1 MKIADVRVHPLRCA
15 LKEPFA
21 YSQKWFQHRT
31 ALLVEVV
38 ADEGTVGWGE
48 VFCHDA
54 WPALAALV
62 ERVYKPLIV
71 GKDAFARQ
79 VIWDS
84 LYNWSRDYGQKGLT
98 AAALSGIDIAL
109 WDLAGKAVN
118 VPVSALLGGSF
129 RDRVQAYA
137 TGMYITDR
145 SIDDPSVLAQEAASY
160 VQRGFKAVKMKVGFG
175 VRTDVENVATVR
187 AAVGESI
194 SLMVDAN
201 HAYDAATAI
210 TLGKALERYG
220 VAWLEEPVVPEDLN
234 GYCRVRRALD
244 IPIAGGEAEFTRY
257 GFRDLISRG
266 AVDIVQPDLCICG
279 GLSEG
284 AKIASLAQ
292 AWHVRCV
299 PHVWGTG
306 VALAAALHFIAA
318 LPDQPPS
325 LNPAPALLEF
335 DRTENP
341 LRDEVVATPL
351 RMLDGYMVVP
361 KGPGLGI
368 EIDRGALERFRP
380 SE

>member
-1 MKIADVRVHPLRCA
+1 MKITDVRAHPLRCA

-21 YSQKWFQHRT
+21 YSQKRFQYRT
-31 ALLVEVV
+31 ALLTEVV
-38 ADEGTVGWGE
+38 TDEGTVGWGE

-54 WPALAALV
+54 WPALVALV

-71 GKDAFARQ
+71 GKDAFARE

-98 AAALSGIDIAL
+98 TAALSGIDIAL

-118 VPVSALLGGSF
+118 LPVCTLLGGSF

-145 SIDDPSVLAQEAASY
+145 SLDDPSLLAHEATSY
-160 VQRGFKAVKMKVGFG
+160 VQRGFRAVKMKVGFG
-175 VRTDVENVATVR
+175 LRADIQNVAMVR
-187 AAVGESI
+187 AAIGESVD
-194 SLMVDAN
+194 LMVDAN

-210 TLGKALERYG
+210 SLGKALENYG
-220 VAWLEEPVVPEDLN
+220 VAWLEEPVVPEDLD

-266 AVDIVQPDLCICG
+266 AVDIAQPDLCICG

-284 AKIASLAQ
+284 AKIAALAQ
-292 AWHVRCV
+292 TWHVRLI

-325 LNPAPALLEF
+325 LNPTPALLEF

-351 RMLDGYMVVP
+351 RLLDGDMMVP
-361 KGPGLGI
+361 QGPGLGI
-368 EIDRGALERFRP
+368 EIDRAALKRYRP